1 MCSQITHN
9 DPPKATFT
17 TMALLPMACLLHLLQ
32 LFSNPC
38 PLSISHNVV
47 LKRNIFSRKRI
58 KGEMEEDR
66 LPNHTMV
73 KISILGDPISRGHT
87 SNFCKT
93 RRYMSRR
100 ARGIGFH
107 KGLDSL
113 LVSLTADS
121 FHYVTRLIAGT
132 GNLFT
137 EKVSKRDIF
146 YVFRKYGKLAQIS
159 MKSAYGFVQYH
170 NAESCFQAMQNEEG
184 TEIQGRKI
192 RKEDRT

>member
-1 MCSQITHN
+1 
-9 DPPKATFT
+9 
-17 TMALLPMACLLHLLQ
+17 
-32 LFSNPC
+32 
-38 PLSISHNVV
+38 
-47 LKRNIFSRKRI
+47 
-58 KGEMEEDR
+58 
-66 LPNHTMV
+66 
-73 KISILGDPISRGHT
+73 
-87 SNFCKT
+87 
-93 RRYMSRR
+93 MSRR

-121 FHYVTRLIAGT
+121 SHYVTRLIAGT